1 MIVNKEDLKR
11 NLDTWCHDQY
21 GFRFRQA
28 GMYCL
33 TALACAETIAQALQK
48 ERTEHFEDDTVSEDQ
63 K

>member
-1 MIVNKEDLKR
+1 MIVNKEDLKI
-11 NLDTWCHDQY
+11 NLDRWCDDQHTY
-21 GFRFRQA
+21 RFRQV

-48 ERTEHFEDDTVSEDQ
+48 ERTEHFEDDTTSKDQ